1 MITTILSCFVF
12 AFLILFVG
20 NNIKGSLFKWVT
32 IFPAALFIY
41 FLTFITKISSV
52 SIWQKLPWI
61 PQMGVSLDFKLDGL
75 SLLFALLITGIGTL
89 IFLYSSFY
97 LKEHRYIH
105 KFYSYLTLFMGSM
118 LGIVLSDNLLVL
130 FMFWELTSISSF
142 FLIGFKNK
150 DKASRKGAML
160 AYGITSIGGFF
171 LLAGA
176 VLLYMISGT
185 YSIQELISHSSEIQQ
200 HSLYI
205 VATVFIFIGA
215 FTKSAQFPFYSWL
228 PQAMKAPTPVSAYLH
243 SATMVKAGV
252 YLLARV
258 LPILGTTLFW
268 NYTLIIVGGFT
279 MLYAAVH
286 SVMRT
291 DLKEILAYSTVSAL
305 GMMVLLLG
313 IGSPYAIQA
322 VGVFIVVHA
331 LYKAALFMVAGGI
344 DHSVHTREITS
355 LSGLRK
361 IAPQLAV
368 AGFLVAISSAGVPL
382 TIGFIGKDL
391 IYASTLSADGNIV
404 IILTAIAL
412 ITNILLLCAGFLT
425 GIKPFFGKYTPT
437 VKPPKPQSA
446 FLFIPPLILGV
457 LSIILGIFPQSLQNT
472 LLGRVTR
479 DIIGYPIEM
488 SLKLIPDSSI
498 IIWLSVG
505 TIVVG
510 VLLYFFIKSRK
521 GITGDRF
528 NLISDKTIFTFVYKS
543 KRMARAYTKFM
554 QSGYLRIYIIII
566 TTFLTVIV
574 SYRLFS
580 GAPIHFNLTDLTSI
594 QVYDVIVFAMIVGA
608 TTITVITHSR
618 LSAILSLGVVGF
630 SISLMFVFYGAPD
643 LAMTQFAIDTLTVVL
658 FVLVLFKLPTYIKKS
673 RRNIQIRDLII
684 SIAFGSLIA
693 IITSQALISP
703 ADKEMSKFFA
713 ENAYLMAKGKNV
725 VNVILV
731 DFRGMDTLIESI
743 VLSVSAIGVYGLL
756 KYTSSASEGKI
767 QQ

>member
-1 MITTILSCFVF
+1 MIITILSCFAF

-20 NNIKGSLFKWVT
+20 KNIKGSLFKW
-32 IFPAALFIY
+32 IFILPASLFIY
-41 FLTFITKISSV
+41 FLTFITNITSV
-52 SIWQKLPWI
+52 SIWQKQPWI

-75 SLLFALLITGIGTL
+75 SLLFSLLITGIGAL
-89 IFLYSSFY
+89 VFLYSSFY
-97 LKEHRYIH
+97 LKGHRYIH
-105 KFYSYLTLFMGSM
+105 KFYAYLTLFMGSM

-150 DKASRKGAML
+150 DKSSRKGALL
-160 AYGITSIGGFF
+160 AYGITSLGGFF

-185 YSIQELISHSSEIQQ
+185 YSIHELITHSTEIQQ
-200 HSLYI
+200 HSLY
-205 VATVFIFIGA
+205 VLATIFIFIGA

-243 SATMVKAGV
+243 SATMVKAGI

-258 LPILGTTLFW
+258 LPILGATLFW

-279 MLYAAVH
+279 MLYAALH
-286 SVMRT
+286 SIIRT

-305 GMMVLLLG
+305 GMMVFLLG
-313 IGSPYAIQA
+313 IGSPYAIEA
-322 VGVFIVVHA
+322 VGIFILVHA
-331 LYKAALFMVAGGI
+331 LYKAALFMVAGAI
-344 DHSVHTREITS
+344 DHSFHTREITK

-368 AGFLVAISSAGVPL
+368 AGLFVAASSAGIPL

-391 IYASTLSADGNIV
+391 IYAATIGANKDLF
-404 IILTAIAL
+404 IAL
-412 ITNILLLCAGFLT
+412 TIIALTTNILLLCAGFLA
-425 GIKPFFGKYTPT
+425 GIKPFFGKYTPADRA
-437 VKPPKPQSA
+437 PKPQSSY
-446 FLFIPPLILGV
+446 LFIPPLILGI
-457 LSIILGIFPQSLQNT
+457 LSIVFGIIPQFIRDT
-472 LLGRVTR
+472 LIGKVTQ
-479 DIIGYPIEM
+479 DIIGYPIEIH
-488 SLKLIPDSSI
+488 LKLIPDSNT
-498 IIWLSVG
+498 IIWLSLA
-505 TIVVG
+505 TIAIG
-510 VLLYFFIKSRK
+510 SSLYFFLKSK
-521 GITGDRF
+521 QAITSDKY
-528 NLISDKTIFTFVYKS
+528 NLISDKTIFAFVHKS

-566 TTFLTVIV
+566 VTFFTVIV

-580 GAPIHFNLTDLTSI
+580 GAPLQFEITDLTSI
-594 QVYDVIVFAMIVGA
+594 QVYDLIVFVMIVVA
-608 TTITVITHSR
+608 TAITVITHSR

-673 RRNIQIRDLII
+673 RRNIQIRDLTV
-684 SIAFGSLIA
+684 SIAFGTLIA

-703 ADKEMSKFFA
+703 ADKDISKFFA
-713 ENAYLMAKGKNV
+713 ENSYLLAKGKNV

-731 DFRGMDTLIESI
+731 DFRGMDTLIETI